1 MVMNPEERFNAR
13 EHLDSIL
20 ERWRLL
26 PTRQKT
32 NRGWVRAIREAL
44 GMTTTQLSSRLGA
57 SQSRVVASEA
67 AEKTGSLTVKN
78 LARAANALDCELVY
92 ALVPRHPFPEMVE
105 RRVKQK
111 ASSSIAAISHSM
123 MLEYQAVADATT
135 AVQLEQLI
143 QKMKLSARSDIW
155 EGE

>member
-1 MVMNPEERFNAR
+1 
-13 EHLDSIL
+13 
-20 ERWRLL
+20 
-26 PTRQKT
+26 
-32 NRGWVRAIREAL
+32 
-44 GMTTTQLSSRLGA
+44 MTTTQLSSRLGV

-92 ALVPRHPFPEMVE
+92 ALVPRHPLQEMVE

>member
-1 MVMNPEERFNAR
+1 MNSEERFNAR

-26 PTRQKT
+26 PTRHKPT
-32 NRGWVRAIREAL
+32 RGWVRAIREAL
-44 GMTTTQLSSRLGA
+44 GMTTTQLSSRLGV
-57 SQSRVVASEA
+57 SQSRVVAMEG
-67 AEKTGSLTVKN
+67 AEQSGSLTIKN

-92 ALVPRHPFPEMVE
+92 ALVPRHSLQEMVE
-105 RRVKQK
+105 QRVKQK
-111 ASSSIAAISHSM
+111 VSNSIAAISHSM
-123 MLEYQAVADATT
+123 MLEDQAVADEAT

-143 QKMKLSARSDIW
+143 QKMKMSARSDIW

>member
-1 MVMNPEERFNAR
+1 ERFNAR

-26 PTRQKT
+26 PTRRKP

-44 GMTTTQLSSRLGA
+44 GMTTTQLSSRLGV
-57 SQSRVVASEA
+57 SQSRVVAMEV
-67 AEKTGSLTVKN
+67 AEQTGSLTIKN

-92 ALVPRHPFPEMVE
+92 ALVPRHSLQEMVE
-105 RRVKQK
+105 QRVKQK
-111 ASSSIAAISHSM
+111 ASNSIAAISHSM
-123 MLEYQAVADATT
+123 MLEGQAVADDTT

-143 QKMKLSARSDIW
+143 QKMKMSARSDIW

>member
-1 MVMNPEERFNAR
+1 MNSEERFNAR
-13 EHLDSIL
+13 EYLDSIL

-26 PTRQKT
+26 PTRHQP

-44 GMTTTQLSSRLGA
+44 GMTTTQLSSRLGV
-57 SQSRVVASEA
+57 SQSRVVAMEV
-67 AEKTGSLTVKN
+67 AEQTGSLTIKN

-92 ALVPRHPFPEMVE
+92 ALVPRHSLQEMVE
-105 RRVKQK
+105 QRVKQK
-111 ASSSIAAISHSM
+111 ASNSIAAISHSM
-123 MLEYQAVADATT
+123 MLEDQAVADDTT

-143 QKMKLSARSDIW
+143 QKMKMSARSDIW

>member
-1 MVMNPEERFNAR
+1 MNSEERFNAR

-26 PTRQKT
+26 PTGHKP

-44 GMTTTQLSSRLGA
+44 GMTTTQLSSRLGV
-57 SQSRVVASEA
+57 SQSRVVAMEV
-67 AEKTGSLTVKN
+67 AEQTGSLTIKN

-92 ALVPRHPFPEMVE
+92 ALVPRHSLQEMVE
-105 RRVKQK
+105 QRVKQK
-111 ASSSIAAISHSM
+111 ASNSIAAISHSM
-123 MLEYQAVADATT
+123 MLEDQAVADDTT

-143 QKMKLSARSDIW
+143 QKMKMSARSDIW

>member
-1 MVMNPEERFNAR
+1 MNSEERFNAR

-26 PTRQKT
+26 PTIHKP

-44 GMTTTQLSSRLGA
+44 GMTTTQLSSRLGV
-57 SQSRVVASEA
+57 SQSRVVAMEV
-67 AEKTGSLTVKN
+67 AEQSGSLTIKN

-92 ALVPRHPFPEMVE
+92 ALVPRHSLQEMVE
-105 RRVKQK
+105 QRVKQK
-111 ASSSIAAISHSM
+111 ASNSIAAISHSM
-123 MLEYQAVADATT
+123 MLEDQAVADATT

-143 QKMKLSARSDIW
+143 RKMTMSARSDIW
-155 EGE
+155 EEE

>member
-1 MVMNPEERFNAR
+1 MNSEERFNAR
-13 EHLDSIL
+13 AHLDSIL

-26 PTRQKT
+26 PTRHKP

-44 GMTTTQLSSRLGA
+44 GMTTTQLSSRLGV
-57 SQSRVVASEA
+57 SQSRVVAMEV
-67 AEKTGSLTVKN
+67 AEQTGSLTIKN

-92 ALVPRHPFPEMVE
+92 ALVPRHSLQEMVE
-105 RRVKQK
+105 QRVRQR
-111 ASSSIAAISHSM
+111 ASRSIAAISHSM
-123 MLEYQAVADATT
+123 MLENQAVADEMT

-143 QKMKLSARSDIW
+143 QKMKMSARSDIW

>member
-1 MVMNPEERFNAR
+1 MNSEERFNAR

-26 PTRQKT
+26 PTRHQPS
-32 NRGWVRAIREAL
+32 RGWVRAIREAL
-44 GMTTTQLSSRLGA
+44 GMTTTQLSSRLGV
-57 SQSRVVASEA
+57 SQSRVVAMEV
-67 AEKTGSLTVKN
+67 AEQTGSLTIKN

-92 ALVPRHPFPEMVE
+92 ALVPRHSLQEMVE
-105 RRVKQK
+105 QRVKQK
-111 ASSSIAAISHSM
+111 ASNSIAAISHSM
-123 MLEYQAVADATT
+123 MLEDQAVADDTT

-143 QKMKLSARSDIW
+143 QKMKMSARSDIW